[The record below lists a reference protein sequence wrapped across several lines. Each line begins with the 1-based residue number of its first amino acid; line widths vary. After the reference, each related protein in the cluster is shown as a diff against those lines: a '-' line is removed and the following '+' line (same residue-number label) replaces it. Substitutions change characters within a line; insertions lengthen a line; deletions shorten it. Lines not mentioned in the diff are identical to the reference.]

1 MPHSPRVAARLLF
14 VFSKEPRPGSV
25 KTRMCPPLSAE
36 QAARCHTA
44 FLGDLLARV
53 VEMRANTHVVLAA
66 TPDGNAPVLAAM
78 AKEHGIELGV
88 QGPGDLGARM
98 TAALARAERDQ
109 AEALVIGSDS
119 PDLPMEFINEAF
131 AAVAPRTIVIGPADD
146 GGFYLIGRGPGT
158 LLSLDGIAWG
168 KPTVLEETIAR
179 AGRAG
184 LSVRLLPQWYDVD
197 DASGLSRLASRL
209 SAPHAR
215 ESAAKLPRTTRLI
228 DELEGEGIWI

>member
-1 MPHSPRVAARLLF
+1 VAARLLF

-53 VEMRANTHVVLAA
+53 VESRTHARVVLAA
-66 TPDGNAPVLAAM
+66 TPDGKAPVLAAM

-88 QGPGDLGARM
+88 QGPGNLGARM
-98 TAALARAERDQ
+98 TAAFVRAERTKAD
-109 AEALVIGSDS
+109 ALVIGSDS
-119 PDLPMEFINEAF
+119 PDLPMEFLTEAF
-131 AAVAPRTIVIGPADD
+131 AAIAPGTIVLGPSAD
-146 GGFYLIGRGPGT
+146 GGFYLIGRGPGPVF
-158 LLSLDGIAWG
+158 SLDDIAWG
-168 KPTVLEETIAR
+168 GPTVLEETIAR
-179 AGRAG
+179 ARRAG

-209 SAPHAR
+209 RAMHPG
-215 ESAAKLPRTTRLI
+215 ESGAGLPRTARLI
-228 DELEGEGIWI
+228 DELEGEGIRI